1 MDYRNHFLF
10 SETYLNDVL
19 GKMKKD
25 EIQEYDTIFDNI
37 YSWYQEY
44 KDAWTLFEDIVL
56 DTLGFEKVPEGLFRM
71 LRADM
76 GKVPVIAYM
85 LDKECDLNSTVKGK
99 YYAVDAVQYAK
110 KKDINW
116 AIVTNGIRWRLYN
129 TISVS
134 PYEFYFETDLSEA
147 LETGRAD
154 AATRAFGRMF
164 SAIAY
169 KQDVNSSVCQM
180 DSFNEASH
188 SAEENI
194 EDVLRSKAES
204 ILKGLC
210 YGLKENMCLS
220 VFDDKQRKQIYDDS
234 IVLLY
239 RLLFLGYA
247 EARNLLPVVKDDP
260 DYQDS
265 FSALCRDARDYYV
278 SGNLN
283 AVGDAFDLWTRL
295 DSQLRIYVDKNYNGG
310 LFSNEDKPVLRE
322 YRIANRHLA
331 ICLMELAYVSGK
343 KKDYLQKIEYKDLSV
358 RNLGAIYEGLLE
370 YQLFIA
376 DELMVQR
383 KAKEKVSY
391 IKASET
397 RLTNSDKNNLVQP
410 GEIYLS
416 QDALERKE
424 TGAYYT
430 PEDVV
435 EYIVKNTVGEKLAE
449 LKKELDEEL
458 AELRDELSYEP
469 VEQNRQM
476 IQREIDEKT
485 VEFINDKILSLSI
498 IDSAMGSGHFLVNA
512 AYQVANFVVDLL
524 ETNCWENGEINA
536 DVTYWKRRVVEN
548 CIYGI
553 DINSLSV
560 LLARLSLWLISA
572 SNDKALSFIDHH
584 LKCGNSLMGTTLNKV
599 QYFDEDIP
607 ILSVTKDQYIYPVLK
622 KYNRIKTIGSD
633 TKESVRLQHSIYD
646 EILEDL
652 KVVRK
657 KMDYYLACQ
666 YIGQIID
673 SVEYRSVLLADSMHF
688 FENEDF
694 SEIFKIADK
703 NQFFHWEIEFPEVYM
718 AGGFD
723 LLIGNPPYGAN
734 LSEKNK
740 EFFKLIYE
748 NVHMRTPDT
757 FNYFIAKAFD
767 FLKDDGEVSFIV
779 PSNLLFQNEYEKT
792 RKFLLSEHKLKH
804 VVNAGDNVFEH
815 ASVPTCVFIACK
827 TPVEDSEI
835 SYADKRDGYKKSSEW
850 NKGMIQIKAKSILET
865 PGCVIGVAEES
876 VNILKKVK
884 DNSCLI
890 DDIADDVAAGIS
902 SGGNEAFCVSKEDIE
917 REQLEDQLLFKMLG
931 GRNIDSYKI
940 MWENQYII
948 YSTKNSDTPKY
959 PNIYRRLL
967 QFEEKLSKKRE
978 TKKGVLPWWS
988 LHWPRTPDLFMGK
1001 KIIMRQTSD
1010 RIRATIDSENFYIL
1024 NSSLILKLKDGSN
1037 YSYEFVL
1044 GILNSSLNNFIYRNL
1059 TQEKGRAFAEVKP
1072 KNVRKLYVP
1081 KMKSEQIKIIENCVE
1096 ELLND
1101 ISVKSN
1107 LDIIDSTIY
1116 SFYGLDEDEIGII
1129 EKEVK

>member
-1 MDYRNHFLF
+1 MDYKNHFLF

-25 EIQEYDTIFDNI
+25 EIQEYDTVFENV

-56 DTLGFEKVPEGLFRM
+56 DTLGFEKVPEGLFRI
-71 LRADM
+71 LKADM
-76 GKVPVIAYM
+76 GEAPVIAYM

-116 AIVTNGIRWRLYN
+116 AIVTNGIQWRLYN
-129 TISVS
+129 TTGVS
-134 PYEFYFETDLSEA
+134 PYEFYFESDLCDA
-147 LETGRAD
+147 LENGKVDT
-154 AATRAFGRMF
+154 ATRAFGRMF

-169 KQDVNSSVCQM
+169 KQDVSSGVCLM

-220 VFDDKQRKQIYDDS
+220 VFDEKQRRQIYDDA

-265 FSALCRDARDYYV
+265 FSALCSAARDYYV
-278 SGNLN
+278 SGNLS
-283 AVGDAFDLWTRL
+283 AVGDGFDLWTRL

-331 ICLMELAYVSGK
+331 ICLMELAYVAGK
-343 KKDYLQKIEYKDLSV
+343 NKDYLQKIEYKDLSV

-476 IQREIDEKT
+476 LQREIDEKT
-485 VEFINDKILSLSI
+485 VEFINEKILSLSI

-524 ETNCWENGEINA
+524 ETNCWGNDEINA

-553 DINSLSV
+553 DINNLSV

-584 LKCGNSLMGTTLNKV
+584 LKCGNSIMGTTLSRV
-599 QYFDEDIP
+599 QYYNKDIP
-607 ILSVTKDQYIYPVLK
+607 ILSVYKEQYMYPIIK
-622 KYNRIKTIGSD
+622 KYEEIKRIGSD
-633 TKESVRLQHSIYD
+633 TKNDVEQQHRIYD
-646 EILEDL
+646 EIVSDL
-652 KVVRK
+652 RLVRRK
-657 KMDYYLACQ
+657 FDYYLASIYAGCIVDDLELYNVLTANDESYFYGEQ
-666 YIGQIID
+666 FKTLF
-673 SVEYRSVLLADSMHF
+673 EYAD
-688 FENEDF
+688 E
-694 SEIFKIADK
+694 
-703 NQFFHWEIEFPEVYM
+703 QRFFHWELEYPEIFM
-718 AGGFD
+718 DGGFD
-723 LLIGNPPYGAN
+723 IAIGNPPYIECSLEGWDKLN
-734 LSEKNK
+734 LQSYSSRNMYAYMIETTINKLKTKGKYGYIIPIAAFYSNRTASFRKYILTNKRNYISNYGVRPAQIFKKAEQRVSIFFGEKTESETEVFTTSYKIWYKHERPNLFKKIEYVPVHGLK
-740 EFFKLIYE
+740 ETE
-748 NVHMRTPDT
+748 NVPKLGESIELGIYDKVYSQKHVLGEVMLSAKNNNNFVFHTAGG
-757 FNYFIAKAFD
+757 YWLKAFD
-767 FLKDDGEVSFIV
+767 FMPVFK
-779 PSNLLFQNEYEKT
+779 NEKT
-792 RKFLLSEHKLKH
+792 GKDKSTKYQVVSLREDINPKL
-804 VVNAGDNVFEH
+804 V
-815 ASVPTCVFIACK
+815 IAIINSTLFYWCWVQN
-827 TPVEDSEI
+827 TAVRDFYRPEIERFPMDLSEI
-835 SYADKRDGYKKSSEW
+835 SECDKAKLCALSDELMISYQEHSIFQERNGVNGKTILQEFHPSA
-850 NKGMIQIKAKSILET
+850 NKQIVDQIDMVLANVYGFSDEEVEFIKAFQ
-865 PGCVIGVAEES
+865 CR
-876 VNILKKVK
+876 
-884 DNSCLI
+884 
-890 DDIADDVAAGIS
+890 
-902 SGGNEAFCVSKEDIE
+902 F
-917 REQLEDQLLFKMLG
+917 
-931 GRNIDSYKI
+931 
-940 MWENQYII
+940 
-948 YSTKNSDTPKY
+948 
-959 PNIYRRLL
+959 RL
-967 QFEEKLSKKRE
+967 
-978 TKKGVLPWWS
+978 
-988 LHWPRTPDLFMGK
+988 
-1001 KIIMRQTSD
+1001 
-1010 RIRATIDSENFYIL
+1010 
-1024 NSSLILKLKDGSN
+1024 
-1037 YSYEFVL
+1037 
-1044 GILNSSLNNFIYRNL
+1044 
-1059 TQEKGRAFAEVKP
+1059 
-1072 KNVRKLYVP
+1072 
-1081 KMKSEQIKIIENCVE
+1081 VE
-1096 ELLND
+1096 ED
-1101 ISVKSN
+1101 
-1107 LDIIDSTIY
+1107 
-1116 SFYGLDEDEIGII
+1116 
-1129 EKEVK
+1129 

>member
-1 MDYRNHFLF
+1 MNYKNHFLF
-10 SETYLNDVL
+10 SETFLNDVL
-19 GKMKKD
+19 GKMKRD
-25 EIQEYDTIFDNI
+25 EIQEYDTVFENV

-56 DTLGFEKVPEGLFRM
+56 DTLGFEKVTEGLFRI
-71 LRADM
+71 LKADI
-76 GKVPVIAYM
+76 GKSPVIAYV

-110 KKDINW
+110 KKDISW
-116 AIVTNGIRWRLYN
+116 AIVTNGVQWRLYN
-129 TISVS
+129 TTGVS
-134 PYEFYFETDLSEA
+134 PYEFYFEADLCEA
-147 LETGRAD
+147 LETGKAD

-164 SAIAY
+164 SAVAY
-169 KQDVNSSVCQM
+169 RQDADSRVCQM

-220 VFDDKQRKQIYDDS
+220 VFDEKQRKQIYDDA

-278 SGNLN
+278 NGNLN
-283 AVGDAFDLWTRL
+283 AVGDAFDLWIRL

-310 LFSNEDKPVLRE
+310 LFSNDDKPVLRE

-331 ICLMELAYVSGK
+331 ICLMELAYVAGK

-435 EYIVKNTVGEKLAE
+435 EYIVKNTVGQKLAE

-458 AELRDELSYEP
+458 EELRDELSYEP
-469 VEQNRQM
+469 IEQNRQM
-476 IQREIDEKT
+476 LQREIDEKT
-485 VEFINDKILSLSI
+485 VEFINEKILSLSI

-553 DINSLSV
+553 DINNLSV

-584 LKCGNSLMGTTLNKV
+584 LKCGNSIVGTTLNRV
-599 QYFDEDIP
+599 QYFDKDFP
-607 ILSVTKDQYIYPVLK
+607 ILTVTKEQYMYPVLK
-622 KYNRIKTIGSD
+622 KYEEIKSIGSD
-633 TKESVRLQHSIYD
+633 TKSDVEQQHRIYD
-646 EILEDL
+646 EITTEL
-652 KVVRK
+652 RIIK
-657 KMDYYLACQ
+657 KKLDYYLASQ
-666 YIGQIID
+666 YAGGITD
-673 SVEYRSVLLADSMHF
+673 KMEFHNVLTANDISYFDCEEMEGLFDYA
-688 FENEDF
+688 EKNE
-694 SEIFKIADK
+694 
-703 NQFFHWEIEFPEVYM
+703 FFHWEIEFPEIYM
-718 AGGFD
+718 RGGFD
-723 LLIGNPPYGAN
+723 VAIGNPPYVDVNADAYKPLN
-734 LSEKNK
+734 LCTLNTSDLYAYMIEKTICNVSENGKVGYIIPLSG
-740 EFFKLIYE
+740 FY
-748 NVHMRTPDT
+748 TPRMKPFYD
-757 FNYFIAKAFD
+757 FIAQRCSI
-767 FLKDDGEVSFIV
+767 FLSSYGVRPSKIFKNAEQRICIFYGKLGNEHNEIHTTKYMRWYSEER
-779 PSNLLFQNEYEKT
+779 SNLFKNIRYVKQFLSGDFEVFPKIGTEIEASILGKLYEHKTLLIEYESK
-792 RKFLLSEHKLKH
+792 
-804 VVNAGDNVFEH
+804 NNDNVVYYH
-815 ASVPTCVFIACK
+815 GAARYWLKATNFI
-827 TPVEDSEI
+827 PMFLNE
-835 SYADKRDGYKKSSEW
+835 KKGTTRSSEW
-850 NKGMIQIKAKSILET
+850 KEIHFDSEVNKAGII
-865 PGCVIGVAEES
+865 
-876 VNILKKVK
+876 
-884 DNSCLI
+884 CLI
-890 DDIADDVAAGIS
+890 
-902 SGGNEAFCVSKEDIE
+902 
-917 REQLEDQLLFKMLG
+917 
-931 GRNIDSYKI
+931 
-940 MWENQYII
+940 
-948 YSTKNSDTPKY
+948 
-959 PNIYRRLL
+959 
-967 QFEEKLSKKRE
+967 
-978 TKKGVLPWWS
+978 
-988 LHWPRTPDLFMGK
+988 
-1001 KIIMRQTSD
+1001 
-1010 RIRATIDSENFYIL
+1010 
-1024 NSSLILKLKDGSN
+1024 NSSLFFWYWILMSDERHFAKRDILSFPYKAEGFKKYEKEFERLSN
-1037 YSYEFVL
+1037 EL
-1044 GILNSSLNNFIYRNL
+1044 
-1059 TQEKGRAFAEVKP
+1059 
-1072 KNVRKLYVP
+1072 
-1081 KMKSEQIKIIENCVE
+1081 MKSYQNNSIEKVINTSQGQTKYQE
-1096 ELLND
+1096 FYPRLSK
-1101 ISVKSN
+1101 SV
-1107 LDIIDSTIY
+1107 
-1116 SFYGLDEDEIGII
+1116 LDEIDRLIGNIYAFSEEEVEFII
-1129 EKEVK
+1129 NDAIRFRMGEE

>member
-19 GKMKKD
+19 DKMKKD
-25 EIQEYDTIFDNI
+25 EIQEHDTIFENI

-56 DTLGFEKVPEGLFRM
+56 DTLGFEKVPDGLFRV
-71 LRADM
+71 LKADM
-76 GKVPVIAYM
+76 GKSPVIAYV

-116 AIVTNGIRWRLYN
+116 AIVTNGIQWRLYN
-129 TISVS
+129 TTGVS
-134 PYEFYFETDLSEA
+134 PYEFYFEADLCEA
-147 LETGRAD
+147 LETGKAD
-154 AATRAFGRMF
+154 TATRAFGRMF
-164 SAIAY
+164 SAMAY
-169 KQDVNSSVCQM
+169 KQDVNSRVCLM

-220 VFDDKQRKQIYDDS
+220 VFDEKQRRQIYDDA

-260 DYQDS
+260 DNQDS
-265 FSALCRDARDYYV
+265 FRALCRDARDYYV

-283 AVGDAFDLWTRL
+283 AVGEAFDLWTRL

-322 YRIANRHLA
+322 YRIANKHLA
-331 ICLMELAYVSGK
+331 ICLMELAYVAGK

-416 QDALERKE
+416 QDAVERKE

-469 VEQNRQM
+469 IEQSRQM
-476 IQREIDEKT
+476 LQREIDEKT

-498 IDSAMGSGHFLVNA
+498 IDSAMGSGHFLLNA

-524 ETNCWENGEINA
+524 ETNCWENDEINA
-536 DVTYWKRRVVEN
+536 DVAYWKRRVVEN

-553 DINSLSV
+553 DINNLSV

-584 LKCGNSLMGTTLNKV
+584 LKCGNSIVGTTLNRV
-599 QYFDEDIP
+599 QYFDKDFP
-607 ILSVTKDQYIYPVLK
+607 ILTVTKEQYMYTVMK
-622 KYNRIKTIGSD
+622 KYEEIKSIGSD
-633 TKESVRLQHSIYD
+633 TKADVEQQHRIYE
-646 EILEDL
+646 EILCDL
-652 KVVRK
+652 RIIK
-657 KMDYYLACQ
+657 KKLDYYLASS
-666 YIGQIID
+666 YAGGISDKMEFHNI
-673 SVEYRSVLLADSMHF
+673 LLADDIEY
-688 FENEDF
+688 FEK
-694 SEIFKIADK
+694 SEFLSLFEYAEK
-703 NQFFHWEIEFPEVYM
+703 QGFFHWELEFPDVYLN
-718 AGGFD
+718 GGFD
-723 LLIGNPPYGAN
+723 VYIGNPPYVEADASNYIGISITNQCHN
-734 LSEKNK
+734 LYTYMIEVTMQNCKDSAY
-740 EFFKLIYE
+740 FGVILPSAC
-748 NVHMRTPDT
+748 VSTPRMESFQKMIIDKT
-757 FNYFIAKAFD
+757 T
-767 FLKDDGEVSFIV
+767 EVSFATFDDR
-779 PSNLLFQNEYEKT
+779 PGKLFT
-792 RKFLLSEHKLKH
+792 RLESMRAAIIYGKIGNRIFPEINTTKYIRFLSENRSKLFSSIDYQKTKYYNLIPGIIPKIGCK
-804 VVNAGDNVFEH
+804 VENSIIEKMFSTNKRISDYIDESNEKNAV
-815 ASVPTCVFIACK
+815 
-827 TPVEDSEI
+827 
-835 SYADKRDGYKKSSEW
+835 YYGYGVRYW
-850 NKGMIQIKAKSILET
+850 IKAMDKSAQEIDGLERKST
-865 PGCVIGVAEES
+865 GEKEMHFMNDFP
-876 VNILKKVK
+876 
-884 DNSCLI
+884 
-890 DDIADDVAAGIS
+890 AAL
-902 SGGNEAFCVSKEDIE
+902 A
-917 REQLEDQLLFKMLG
+917 
-931 GRNIDSYKI
+931 
-940 MWENQYII
+940 
-948 YSTKNSDTPKY
+948 
-959 PNIYRRLL
+959 
-967 QFEEKLSKKRE
+967 
-978 TKKGVLPWWS
+978 VL
-988 LHWPRTPDLFMGK
+988 
-1001 KIIMRQTSD
+1001 
-1010 RIRATIDSENFYIL
+1010 IL
-1024 NSSLILKLKDGSN
+1024 NSSMFFWYFTLFSDC
-1037 YSYEFVL
+1037 
-1044 GILNSSLNNFIYRNL
+1044 RNL
-1059 TQEKGRAFAEVKP
+1059 TRTVISNFPFDLG
-1072 KNVRKLYVP
+1072 
-1081 KMKSEQIKIIENCVE
+1081 
-1096 ELLND
+1096 LLND
-1101 ISVKSN
+1101 AYMDKIKKLAERLMEDYLVNSKLKETVYARTGKMVYREYYVRKSKW
-1107 LDIIDSTIY
+1107 IIDEVDDLLAQILGLNVDEVEFLKNY
-1116 SFYGLDEDEIGII
+1116 EISFRTGGESD
-1129 EKEVK
+1129 V